1 MSIGKCAAQLGAAAV
16 AVGLSLAVPQGVA
29 MADDTATGSPAPAVT
44 ENAAPAPSMSSTPRR
59 AVRGA
64 DTAGRVAADLRA
76 PVAASRS
83 AAARAVTAPAAVR
96 PTARPTVKPNRTR
109 AASPDTASPTPLT
122 HDGRVPTPVAS
133 AVLDHTG
140 SAESISAPTAA
151 PSSSSMTAAATDI
164 PAAPTVFRRAPRA
177 TAAVSALAT
186 PFTGAATTSAN
197 DLLSELLFPIQS
209 FVEGIALL
217 VRRTFFN
224 QAPSMS
230 PVQIT
235 GQSQGLITGNLGAVD
250 PEADQIVYSLT
261 SFPQHGD
268 VTIAADG
275 SYTFTPGQDFT
286 GTDTFTVAAAD
297 TGFHIN
303 LLDLFRAPSTSANV
317 AVRQG
322 AAAAAS
328 LLQFQF
334 RYGSGSQYWSPAA
347 RSSLEAAAGAIA
359 SHIVLSAPAIV
370 TFDVTGEYN
379 LLSATLATAGSDF
392 ISADPGFLPTVVQ
405 NKILT
410 GVDSNGSDADGEIT
424 WNFAQPWVSGDSIAY
439 GQYDIQSVA
448 MHELLHTLGFLS
460 YVDAPGANSGTSW
473 TVFDSF
479 LVNSSGAKLIGSDY
493 IWNSTYDG
501 NLTGGSGGVFF
512 GGPNAVAAYGG
523 RVPLYTPSPWASGSS
538 LSHLND
544 RVFAGGNRK
553 LMNAQVGSGLGI
565 RVISATELG
574 VLADLGYTVTP

>member
-1 MSIGKCAAQLGAAAV
+1 MPVAAAV
-16 AVGLSLAVPQGVA
+16 LDQ
-29 MADDTATGSPAPAVT
+29 TGSDQT
-44 ENAAPAPSMSSTPRR
+44 
-59 AVRGA
+59 G
-64 DTAGRVAADLRA
+64 
-76 PVAASRS
+76 
-83 AAARAVTAPAAVR
+83 
-96 PTARPTVKPNRTR
+96 
-109 AASPDTASPTPLT
+109 PDQ
-122 HDGRVPTPVAS
+122 
-133 AVLDHTG
+133 
-140 SAESISAPTAA
+140 SISAPTAVT
-151 PSSSSMTAAATDI
+151 PPGPTTAAATETST
-164 PAAPTVFRRAPRA
+164 APTVFRRAPRA
-177 TAAVSALAT
+177 SAAVVGFAT
-186 PFTGAATTSAN
+186 PFAGAATTSAN
-197 DLLSELLFPIQS
+197 DLLSTLLSPIQG

-261 SFPQHGD
+261 STPLHGS
-268 VTIAADG
+268 VAIASDG

-317 AVRQG
+317 VVRQG

-334 RYGSGSQYWSPAA
+334 IYGSGSLLWSPEA

-359 SHIVLSAPAIV
+359 SHIVLSTPVVV

-410 GVDSNGSDADGEIT
+410 GVDSNGSAADGEIT
-424 WNFAQPWVSGDSIAY
+424 WNFAQPWVAGDSVAY

-448 MHELLHTLGFLS
+448 MHELLHTVGFLS
-460 YVDAPGANSGTSW
+460 YVDAPGANGGTSW

-479 LVNSSGAKLIGSDY
+479 LVNSSGAKLIGSDFT
-493 IWNSTYDG
+493 WNPDYNA

-512 GGPNAVAAYGG
+512 GGSDAVAAYGG
-523 RVPLYTPSPWASGSS
+523 RVPLYTPNPWASGSS

-553 LMNAQVGSGLGI
+553 LMNAQVGSGQGI
-565 RVISATELG
+565 RVISAVELG
-574 VLADLGYTVTP
+574 VLADLGYTVTS

>member
-1 MSIGKCAAQLGAAAV
+1 MAIGKCAAQLGAAAI

-44 ENAAPAPSMSSTPRR
+44 ESAAPAPSMSSTPRR

-64 DTAGRVAADLRA
+64 DTAGRVAADLRS
-76 PVAASRS
+76 PVAASRP
-83 AAARAVTAPAAVR
+83 AAARAVAAPAAVR

-109 AASPDTASPTPLT
+109 AALPDTASPTPPT
-122 HDGRVPTPVAS
+122 NDIRVPMPVAA

-140 SAESISAPTAA
+140 SAESISAPAA
-151 PSSSSMTAAATDI
+151 TPSPSSITAAATEI
-164 PAAPTVFRRAPRA
+164 PSAPTVFRRAPRA
-177 TAAVSALAT
+177 AAAVSALAT

-197 DLLSELLFPIQS
+197 DLLSELLSPFQG

-317 AVRQG
+317 TVRQG

-334 RYGSGSQYWSPAA
+334 RYGSGPQYWSPAA

-359 SHIVLSAPAIV
+359 SHIVLSAPVVI

-460 YVDAPGANSGTSW
+460 YVDAPGANGGTSW

-479 LVNSSGAKLIGSDY
+479 LVNSSGTKLIGSDY

>member
-1 MSIGKCAAQLGAAAV
+1 MSIGKCAAHLGAAAV

-29 MADDTATGSPAPAVT
+29 TADDTATGSSEPAVT
-44 ENAAPAPSMSSTPRR
+44 ESAAPAPSKSPIPRR

-64 DTAGRVAADLRA
+64 DTAGRVAADRRA

-83 AAARAVTAPAAVR
+83 ATARAVTAPAA
-96 PTARPTVKPNRTR
+96 ARPTVKPNRTR
-109 AASPDTASPTPLT
+109 AASPDTASLTPPTN
-122 HDGRVPTPVAS
+122 DGRVPTPVAS

-140 SAESISAPTAA
+140 SAESISTPTAA
-151 PSSSSMTAAATDI
+151 PASSSTTVASTENPTA
-164 PAAPTVFRRAPRA
+164 PAVFRRAPRA
-177 TAAVSALAT
+177 AAAVSALAT
-186 PFTGAATTSAN
+186 PFAGAATTSAN
-197 DLLSELLFPIQS
+197 DLLSELLSPIQG

-235 GQSQGLITGNLGAVD
+235 GQGQGLITGDLGAVD
-250 PEADQIVYSLT
+250 PEADPILFSIT
-261 SFPQHGD
+261 SNPQHGN
-268 VTIAADG
+268 VVIGSGG
-275 SYTFTPGQDFT
+275 SYTYTPGQDFT

-297 TGFHIN
+297 TGLHIN

-317 AVRQG
+317 VVRQG

-334 RYGSGSQYWSPAA
+334 FYGSGSQYWSPAA

-359 SHIVLSAPAIV
+359 SHIVVSAPVIV
-370 TFDVTGEYN
+370 TFDVTGEHN

-392 ISADPGFLPTVVQ
+392 ISADSGFLPTVVQ

-410 GVDSNGSDADGEIT
+410 GVDSNGSAADGEIN
-424 WNFAQPWVSGDSIAY
+424 WNFAQPWVAGDSVAY
-439 GQYDIQSVA
+439 GQYDLKSVA

-460 YVDAPGANSGTSW
+460 YMDAPGANGGTSW

-479 LVNSSGAKLIGSDY
+479 LVNSSGTKLIGSDFT
-493 IWNSTYDG
+493 WNPDYNA
-501 NLTGGSGGVFF
+501 NLTGGSGGIFF
-512 GGPNAVAAYGG
+512 GGSDAVAAYGG

>member
-1 MSIGKCAAQLGAAAV
+1 MSIGKCAAHLGAAAV
-16 AVGLSLAVPQGVA
+16 AVGLSLVVPQGVA
-29 MADDTATGSPAPAVT
+29 TADDAATGSPDPAVT
-44 ENAAPAPSMSSTPRR
+44 ESAAPAPSKNSTPRR
-59 AVRGA
+59 SVRGA
-64 DTAGRVAADLRA
+64 DTAGRVAADHRA
-76 PVAASRS
+76 PVSASRP
-83 AAARAVTAPAAVR
+83 AAARAVTAPGASR
-96 PTARPTVKPNRTR
+96 PTAKPNRSR
-109 AASPDTASPTPLT
+109 AALPDPASVRPPAN
-122 HDGRVPTPVAS
+122 DGQVPTPGTPARP
-133 AVLDHTG
+133 DQTG
-140 SAESISAPTAA
+140 PDQSDSAPTAA
-151 PSSSSMTAAATDI
+151 PTSSSMTAAAIESQTV
-164 PAAPTVFRRAPRA
+164 PTVFRRAPRA
-177 TAAVSALAT
+177 AAAIGALAI
-186 PFTGAATTSAN
+186 PFGGAATTSAN
-197 DLLSELLFPIQS
+197 DLLSALLSPIQV
-209 FVEGIALL
+209 FVAGIALL

-250 PEADQIVYSLT
+250 PEVDPIIYSLT
-261 SFPQHGD
+261 SAPQHGS
-268 VTIAADG
+268 VAIASDG

-286 GTDTFTVAAAD
+286 GTDTFTVSAAD

-303 LLDLFRAPSTSANV
+303 LLDLFRGPSTSANAV
-317 AVRQG
+317 VRQG

-334 RYGSGSQYWSPAA
+334 RYGSGSQLWSPAA

-359 SHIVLSAPAIV
+359 SHIVLSDPVVV

-410 GVDSNGSDADGEIT
+410 GVDSNGSAADGEIT
-424 WNFAQPWVSGDSIAY
+424 WNFAQPWVAGDSVAY

-448 MHELLHTLGFLS
+448 MHELLHTVGFLS
-460 YVDAPGANSGTSW
+460 YVDAPGANGGTSW

-479 LVNSSGAKLIGSDY
+479 LVDSSGAKLIGSDFT
-493 IWNSTYDG
+493 WNTAYDA

-512 GGPNAVAAYGG
+512 GGPDAVAAYG
-523 RVPLYTPSPWASGSS
+523 RLVPLYTPSPWASGSS

>member
-1 MSIGKCAAQLGAAAV
+1 M
-16 AVGLSLAVPQGVA
+16 
-29 MADDTATGSPAPAVT
+29 
-44 ENAAPAPSMSSTPRR
+44 
-59 AVRGA
+59 
-64 DTAGRVAADLRA
+64 
-76 PVAASRS
+76 PVAA
-83 AAARAVTAPAAVR
+83 
-96 PTARPTVKPNRTR
+96 
-109 AASPDTASPTPLT
+109 
-122 HDGRVPTPVAS
+122 

-140 SAESISAPTAA
+140 SAESISAPAA
-151 PSSSSMTAAATDI
+151 TPSPSSITAAATEI
-164 PAAPTVFRRAPRA
+164 PSAPTVFRRAPRA
-177 TAAVSALAT
+177 AAAVSALAT

-197 DLLSELLFPIQS
+197 DLLSELLSPFQG

-317 AVRQG
+317 TVRQG

-334 RYGSGSQYWSPAA
+334 RYGSGPQYWSPAA

-359 SHIVLSAPAIV
+359 SHIVLSAPVVI

-460 YVDAPGANSGTSW
+460 YVDAPGANGGTSW

-479 LVNSSGAKLIGSDY
+479 LVNSSGTKLIGSDY